1 MSKNCLLFGSLVFWL
16 VSAASFAGVGEG
28 QELYDAYCQV
38 CHGGLGEGQT
48 MGKPLNDS
56 AARNLSDE
64 DLIAVITAGRAG
76 TGMAA
81 WGSSFSEQEI
91 LDVASYVRILQ
102 GGSGLSSVDENAALS
117 DDPAVLT
124 GEQLFNSTAGCASC
138 HSYRDQGGN
147 VGPALDGV
155 ASRLG
160 ESGLLQALNNP
171 SASIVAGFEAKV
183 VEQQDGSIIR
193 GRYRNES
200 DLAIQIQIADGSRW
214 VTFFKERVKAV
225 RDAEESLMPETFS
238 ELGASEQENLLAFL
252 KSL

>member
-1 MSKNCLLFGSLVFWL
+1 MRMNCLLFGSLVFWL

-28 QELYDAYCQV
+28 QELYDAYCQI

-64 DLIAVITAGRAG
+64 DLIAVITGGRAG

-102 GGSGLSSVDENAALS
+102 GGSGLSSVDENAGLS
-117 DDPAVLT
+117 DDPAVLA
-124 GEQLFNSTAGCASC
+124 GEQLFNSAAGCASC

-200 DLAIQIQIADGSRW
+200 DLAIQILIADGSRW

-225 RDAEESLMPETFS
+225 RDAEESLMPEIFS
-238 ELGASEQENLLAFL
+238 ELGASEQEKLLAFL

>member
-1 MSKNCLLFGSLVFWL
+1 MKTRILLLGGLCVWLGSTV
-16 VSAASFAGVGEG
+16 SFAGVGEG

-56 AARNLSDE
+56 AARNLTDE
-64 DLIAVITAGRAG
+64 ALIAVITSGRSG

-91 LDVASYVRILQ
+91 LDVASYVRVLQ
-102 GGSGLSSVDENAALS
+102 GGTGLSTVDENATVS
-117 DDPAVLT
+117 DDPAVLA
-124 GEQLFNSTAGCASC
+124 GEQLFNGSAGCVSC

-155 ASRLG
+155 LARLG
-160 ESGLLQALNNP
+160 DRGLMQALSDP
-171 SASIVAGFEAKV
+171 SASIAAGYEAKV

-200 DLAIQIQIADGSRW
+200 ELAVQIQSADGSRW
-214 VTFFKERVKAV
+214 VTYFKERVKSV
-225 RDAEESLMPETFS
+225 SEAEGSLMPETYS
-238 ELGASEQENLLAFL
+238 GLGASDQDNLLAFL